1 MKTTVAEKHAAAGK
15 GIRKSTFNAL
25 SGKSLWLSP
34 VAVKVVGKF
43 IVIFDDGNGGVF
55 WTKEELKKASTA
67 DFYRRVVLF
76 FGLWA

>member
-1 MKTTVAEKHAAAGK
+1 MKEAVAEKYNKAGK
-15 GIRKSTFNAL
+15 GISKSMFSRL
-25 SGKSLWLSP
+25 QGKSLWLSP

-43 IVIFDDGNGGVF
+43 IVTLDDSNGGVF